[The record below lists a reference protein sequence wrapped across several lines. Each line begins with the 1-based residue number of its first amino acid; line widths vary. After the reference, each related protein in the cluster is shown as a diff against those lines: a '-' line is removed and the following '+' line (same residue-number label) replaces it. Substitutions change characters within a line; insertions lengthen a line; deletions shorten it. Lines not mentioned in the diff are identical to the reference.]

1 MVGNDVG
8 FAIEVEF
15 LEPRYDASRHDDNH
29 HLESE
34 WPPHPARLFNALVS
48 IAEVGTADDDALRW
62 IETLGPPSIVASES
76 IDATPREGWH
86 VTNALAEKGYQ
97 DLPGR
102 SAGRWRRWPR
112 RHLAG
117 SIVQFVWSESMP
129 LELRSTMELLAKR
142 IPYLGRATS
151 PAIVSITA
159 ADLDSIDEHA
169 VTWRPSGERSATPV
183 TVPYSGYLAELREAF
198 DDGRQ
203 PWEVPRHYAGYIV
216 QGAVKETPPV
226 AHGVYQSLLIV
237 PFRRGSRLSAQ
248 HSVAVASRMR
258 HALLATLGTVPAS
271 VHGHLA
277 DGDDRN
283 QVMFQPLAD
292 VGHAHASGMI
302 LGVAVA
308 IPDTV
313 AESDAWLVRK
323 AVAQVDHLALGPLGK
338 FPFDR
343 AQPEPPATLRPE
355 TWLRP
360 ATTWRSASLYVADR
374 YPKKDTDWEADVRRG
389 CARAGLP
396 EPSSVRIFDQPLV
409 AGVPRLSA
417 HQRRRRATDPLR
429 PARHVQI
436 EFDEPVRGPI
446 ALGNMRHLGLGLFRP
461 DTTTATT

>member
-1 MVGNDVG
+1 MG
-8 FAIEVEF
+8 FTIEVEF

-48 IAEVGTADDDALRW
+48 VAEVGSPDDDALRW
-62 IETLGPPSIVASES
+62 IENLGPPTIVASDS
-76 IDATPREGWH
+76 IDATPRAGWH

-117 SIVQFVWSESMP
+117 SVVQFVWSETLP
-129 LELRSTMELLAKR
+129 LELHSLMELLAR
-142 IPYLGRATS
+142 RVPYFGRATS
-151 PAIVSITA
+151 PAIVSVTE
-159 ADLDSIDEHA
+159 ADIESTDQNA
-169 VTWRPSGERSATPV
+169 VTWCPSDDRGATPV
-183 TVPYSGYLAELREAF
+183 TVAYSGYLAELRGAF

-216 QGAVKETPPV
+216 RGEVAEEPPA
-226 AHGVYQSLLIV
+226 AHGVYQDLLIV
-237 PFRRGSRLSAQ
+237 PFSRGSRLSAQ
-248 HSVAVASRMR
+248 HSVAVASRLR
-258 HALLATLGTVPAS
+258 QALLATLGTVPPS
-271 VHGHLA
+271 VHGHLE

-283 QVMFQPLAD
+283 QVMFQTLAD
-292 VGHAHASGMI
+292 VGHTNASGMI

-313 AESDAWLVRK
+313 TEGDAQLVRQ
-323 AVAQVDHLALGPLGK
+323 ALARVDHLALGPLGK
-338 FPFDR
+338 FAFDR
-343 AQPEPPATLRPE
+343 AQPETPSALRPD
-355 TWLRP
+355 TWIRP

-374 YPKKDTDWEADVRRG
+374 YPKKDADWEADVRRG
-389 CARAGLP
+389 CSRAGLP
-396 EPSSVRIFDQPLV
+396 EPSSVLIFDQPVV

-429 PARHVQI
+429 PARHVEI
-436 EFDEPVRGPI
+436 AFDEPVRGPI

-461 DTTTATT
+461 HATTVTT